1 MPTHKHDTEIQAD
14 NIAYRIRKY
23 WADKGLIVKT
33 ETGTSSDFGES
44 TNFAA
49 WGVRSNMVGGLPNPN
64 PEAPVFKKRRSV
76 LLKTANGIE
85 RVFVDQLIPEGQ
97 P

>member
-1 MPTHKHDTEIQAD
+1 MSKGTDTVQDSERLARKIR
-14 NIAYRIRKY
+14 AY
-23 WADKGLIVKT
+23 WEAKGFTVKT
-33 ETGTSSDFGES
+33 EAGTAYDFGETTS
-44 TNFAA
+44 NFTAC
-49 WGVRSNMVGGLPNPN
+49 GVRSNMIGGLPNPN

-85 RVFVDQLIPEGQ
+85 RVFVGQLIPEGQ